1 VAEAVALLAEYGDE
15 GKVLAGGQSLVP
27 LLNFRLARPAHVIDI
42 GRIADLTGLD
52 DGTGTGG
59 GAGTVT
65 ASPGFTVG
73 AGVRQAAAERS
84 PEAARDVPLL
94 AAALP
99 RIAHPPVRA
108 RGTVGGSLAHADP
121 AAELPSVAVALD
133 AVFTAVSV
141 RGQREIGAAAFF
153 RTYLTTALEPDELL
167 TSVRFP
173 RAAPGTGAAFA
184 EVSRRSGDFAL
195 AGVAAQLTVTGGR
208 VTDARICIAGVA
220 DVPHRCPDAEAI
232 LAGAACEP
240 GRPAPDAL
248 APDVLAAAADAVR
261 AAVRPGGDLHAT
273 AAYRTDVAGTLTARA
288 LEDAAR
294 EAGR

>member
-1 VAEAVALLAEYGDE
+1 V
-15 GKVLAGGQSLVP
+15 
-27 LLNFRLARPAHVIDI
+27 
-42 GRIADLTGLD
+42 
-52 DGTGTGG
+52 
-59 GAGTVT
+59 
-65 ASPGFTVG
+65 
-73 AGVRQAAAERS
+73 
-84 PEAARDVPLL
+84 ARDVPLL

-133 AVFTAVSV
+133 AVFTAASV

-195 AGVAAQLTVTGGR
+195 AGVAAQLTVAGGR
-208 VTDARICIAGVA
+208 VTDARVCIAGVA
-220 DVPHRCPDAEAI
+220 DVPHRCPGAEAI

-240 GRPAPDAL
+240 DARTPAAL

-261 AAVRPGGDLHAT
+261 AAVRPGDDLHAT

-294 EAGR
+294 RACR